1 MPIET
6 EWKYVLDDP
15 DGSLEAAVTATCPV
29 FDIEQAYLDD
39 GARVRRI
46 QKRAPDATAR
56 FVYTH
61 KRKIA
66 GVTVEI
72 ECKIDQRDYTLLRG
86 TCRRSLRK
94 IRVVMIDGEQPFEID
109 FFKLGDR
116 TYFVLAEAEV
126 AETVQRAPALPPLL
140 APRLLQVVAPDARGY
155 SSRDLCDVRVA
166 RAILDELR
174 ASQRSLGAAA
184 TA

>member
-15 DGSLEAAVTATCPV
+15 DGSLEAAVTAAHPV

-39 GARVRRI
+39 GARVRRV
-46 QKRAPDATAR
+46 QKRAPDAPPR

-72 ECKIDQRDYTLLRG
+72 ECKIDPRDYTLLRG
-86 TCRRSLRK
+86 ACRRSLRK
-94 IRVVMIDGEQPFEID
+94 IRVVMVDGDQPFEID

-126 AETVQRAPALPPLL
+126 AETVDRAPPLPPLL
-140 APRLLQVVAPDARGY
+140 AERLLHTVAPDERGY
-155 SSRDLCDVRVA
+155 SSRDLCDVTTA
-166 RAILDELR
+166 RSILDDLR
-174 ASQRSLGAAA
+174 AAPRSLSAA
-184 TA
+184 TV